1 MKSENKRIFVNTGIV
16 YARLI
21 VITIIGLLTSRFVLQ
36 ALGAY
41 DYGLYSVVGGLIAM
55 LGILSVA
62 MQTTTRR
69 YINVEMGK
77 IDGNL
82 NRIFNISRILHIGF
96 AVFVLVIA
104 ESIGM
109 YYIYTYLNVD
119 AERIPDAVF
128 CFQVSTIAA
137 VIGIVNVPNQA
148 MLVANEKFFQLAVF
162 DIVKAVAILIF
173 VVFLG
178 LSHEENTLRIYAMG
192 MSLLTLLSLV
202 FYNVACFVQWRNVVK
217 FKFYRG
223 WQQYKEI
230 LFFNN
235 YVSLGALAYMCRTQG
250 ANILIN
256 YFFGT
261 IVNASFSIGYIIE
274 AQCMNFV
281 TNIGSAAAP
290 QITRNY
296 ENNYQRSIFLT
307 AFLQRFS
314 IYLMLLL
321 AMPIFLEMHFILELW
336 LKKVPDGTVLISQL
350 TLLSAL
356 VRITFGG
363 RDKLVH
369 ASGKIKWF
377 QITESGLLI
386 ACIPLSFILYKL
398 GFPTYTVIVVFIGTT
413 IFNCFLG
420 FYLMK
425 KILAFD
431 VLSYFKAVYKP
442 VVLVL
447 MGCLGLIFVYRGI
460 PITTTIAHFSGAIF
474 VTIAT
479 AIVIYLLGFD
489 KNEKQQV
496 INLMKTCAG
505 RVTNRIK

>member
-1 MKSENKRIFVNTGIV
+1 MKNENKRIFLNTGIV

-21 VITIIGLLTSRFVLQ
+21 VTTIIGLLTSRYVLQ
-36 ALGAY
+36 ALGAH

-55 LGILSVA
+55 LGILSAA

-69 YINVEMGK
+69 FINVEMGK
-77 IDGNL
+77 KEGNL

-96 AVFVLVIA
+96 AAFILVVA
-104 ESIGM
+104 ETVGM
-109 YYIYTYLNVD
+109 YYIYAYLNVE

-148 MLVANEKFFQLAVF
+148 MLEANEKFFQLAVF
-162 DIVKAVAILIF
+162 DIIKSVMTLSF
-173 VVFLG
+173 VFYLG
-178 LSHEENTLRIYAMG
+178 LCHNENTLRVYALG
-192 MSLLTLLSLV
+192 MSFLTLASLT
-202 FYNVACFVQWRNVVK
+202 FYNVACFVQWRDIVR

-235 YVSLGALAYMCRTQG
+235 YVALGASAYMCRTQG
-250 ANILIN
+250 SNILVN

-261 IVNASFSIGYIIE
+261 IVNASFAIGYIIE
-274 AQCMNFV
+274 SHCMTFV
-281 TNIGSAAAP
+281 TSIGSAAAP

-314 IYLMLLL
+314 VYLMLLL

-336 LKKVPDGTVLISQL
+336 LKKVPDGTVFISQL

-356 VRITFGG
+356 ARITFGG
-363 RDKLVH
+363 RDKLIH

-377 QITESGLLI
+377 QITESSFLML
-386 ACIPLSFILYKL
+386 CIPVSFVLYKL
-398 GFPTYTVIVVFIGTT
+398 GFPDYTVVVVFIGST

-425 KILAFD
+425 QILHFD
-431 VLSYFKAVYKP
+431 VLNYFKAVYKP
-442 VVLVL
+442 VIRVFI
-447 MGCLGLIFVYRGI
+447 GCLSLIYVYRII
-460 PITTTIAHFSGAIF
+460 PMTTTISHFFGAIF
-474 VTIAT
+474 VSIAT
-479 AIVIYLLGFD
+479 AVVIYLLGFD
-489 KNEKQQV
+489 KEEKQQV
-496 INLMKTCAG
+496 LNLLKKSVGMVID
-505 RVTNRIK
+505 RVR

>member
-1 MKSENKRIFVNTGIV
+1 MKNENKRIFVNTGIV

-21 VITIIGLLTSRFVLQ
+21 VTTIIGLLTSRFVLQ
-36 ALGAY
+36 ALGAH
-41 DYGLYSVVGGLIAM
+41 DYGLYSVVGGLIAL
-55 LGILSVA
+55 LGILSAA

-77 IDGNL
+77 KDGNL

-96 AVFVLVIA
+96 AAFIFVIA
-104 ESIGM
+104 ETVGM

-137 VIGIVNVPNQA
+137 VIAIVNVPNQA
-148 MLVANEKFFQLAVF
+148 MLEANEKFFQIAVF
-162 DIVKAVAILIF
+162 DIVKAVMTLSF
-173 VVFLG
+173 VAYLG
-178 LSHEENTLRIYAMG
+178 QCHNENTLRIYALG
-192 MSLLTLLSLV
+192 MSFLTLISLT
-202 FYNVACFVQWRNVVK
+202 FYNVACFVQWRNVVR

-235 YVSLGALAYMCRTQG
+235 YVALGASAYMCRTQG
-250 ANILIN
+250 SNILVN

-261 IVNASFSIGYIIE
+261 IINASFAIGYIIE
-274 AQCMNFV
+274 SHCMTFV
-281 TNIGSAAAP
+281 TSIGSAAAP

-321 AMPIFLEMHFILELW
+321 AMPIFLEMPFILELW
-336 LKKVPDGTVLISQL
+336 LKKIPEGTVLISQL

-356 VRITFGG
+356 ARITFGG
-363 RDKLVH
+363 RDKLIH

-377 QITESGLLI
+377 QITESCLLI
-386 ACIPLSFILYKL
+386 VCIPVSFFLYKL
-398 GFPTYTVIVVFIGTT
+398 GFPPYTVIIVLIGST

-431 VLSYFKAVYKP
+431 VFSYTKAVYKP
-442 VVLVL
+442 VVLVFI
-447 MGCLGLIFVYRGI
+447 GCLGIICIYRRI
-460 PITTTIAHFSGAIF
+460 LITTTIAHFMGAIL
-474 VTIAT
+474 VLIAT
-479 AIVIYLLGFD
+479 ALVIYLLGLD
-489 KNEKQQV
+489 KKEKSQI
-496 INLMKTCAG
+496 INILKKILAL
-505 RVTNRIK
+505 V